1 VTCLIRDR
9 SYRASLTEP
18 DPLGAALRSRPVVD
32 QACGIVVL
40 VLVLGCDADADAD
53 AAFGVLRRISQ
64 RTHRRL
70 SEAASAVV
78 DKRGRGLE
86 RELVSLSG

>member
-1 VTCLIRDR
+1 
-9 SYRASLTEP
+9 
-18 DPLGAALRSRPVVD
+18 
-32 QACGIVVL
+32 VL
-40 VLVLGCDADADAD
+40 VLVLGCDADADADAD